1 MAGYLPKQYLPLI
14 DRPLLYHAARPLVE
28 ATFISRVFLV
38 LAPTDELFRRH
49 DWRAFGSRLAALH
62 CGGETRAAS
71 VLNGLK
77 AVKDEIAA
85 DDWVLVH
92 DAARPCLGRALLNRL
107 KVEIGDD
114 AVGGLLALPVA
125 DTLKR
130 GDTEGRSVHTE
141 SRTDLW
147 QAQTPQMFRYQ
158 VLTEALTAVGTAVGV
173 TDEASALE
181 QLGQW
186 PKLIMG
192 DSRNLKVTYPQDLAL
207 AELILRAA
215 TEP

>member
-1 MAGYLPKQYLPLI
+1 MGGTLPKQYLPLM
-14 DRPLLYHAARPLVE
+14 DHSLLYHSVRPLID
-28 ATFISRVFLV
+28 APFISRVFLL
-38 LAPTDELFRRH
+38 LAPTDERYRRQ
-49 DWRAFGSRLAALH
+49 DWRAFGERLTALH

-77 AVKDEIAA
+77 AVRGEVTG

-92 DAARPCLGRALLNRL
+92 DAARPCLGSDLLHRL
-107 KVEIGDD
+107 RDEVGDD

-130 GDTEGRSVHTE
+130 GDADGRVLQTE
-141 SRTDLW
+141 SRADLW

-158 VLTEALTAVGTAVGV
+158 LLLEALSEAGTEAVI
-173 TDEASALE
+173 TDESSALE
-181 QLGQW
+181 QLGYQ
-186 PKLIMG
+186 PRLVMG

-207 AELILRAA
+207 AELILRSAGKA
-215 TEP
+215 

>member
-1 MAGYLPKQYLPLI
+1 VTGVQ
-14 DRPLLYHAARPLVE
+14 
-28 ATFISRVFLV
+28 T
-38 LAPTDELFRRH
+38 
-49 DWRAFGSRLAALH
+49 
-62 CGGETRAAS
+62 C
-71 VLNGLK
+71 
-77 AVKDEIAA
+77 
-85 DDWVLVH
+85 
-92 DAARPCLGRALLNRL
+92 
-107 KVEIGDD
+107 
-114 AVGGLLALPVA
+114 ALPIS
-125 DTLKR
+125 LKR